1 MVIDTDFINGGLIRL
16 PLVFVKH
23 NPIYNMKE
31 EFFYDEFL
39 FGMF

>member
-1 MVIDTDFINGGLIRL
+1 MAIDTDFI
-16 PLVFVKH
+16 KH
-23 NPIYNMKE
+23 NPIYHMKE

>member
-1 MVIDTDFINGGLIRL
+1 MVIDTNFIDGGLIRL
-16 PLVFVKH
+16 PSIYFNH